1 MPEEP
6 IENPSDNPVIEAEAD
21 EKVEAE
27 KTIQIPEGS
36 RVVTIIIDKGEV
48 TEKVYQ
54 SPCLLYTSDAADE

>member
-6 IENPSDNPVIEAEAD
+6 IENPSDNPAIEPEAAQ
-21 EKVEAE
+21 KVEAE

-54 SPCLLYTSDAADE
+54 SPDGDRIIVKY

>member
-6 IENPSDNPVIEAEAD
+6 IENPSDNPAIEPEAD

-54 SPCLLYTSDAADE
+54 SPDGDMTIVKY